1 MDKELLDN
9 VKEKLLSIA
18 DLAYKGNINDAIVM
32 MGDALQSIETLAA
45 SLDEETREH
54 MIETALAPMLS
65 AMEDKDGTLLADII
79 TYELLELLNGM

>member
-32 MGDALQSIETLAA
+32 MGDALQSIETFAA
-45 SLDEETREH
+45 SLDEGTREH